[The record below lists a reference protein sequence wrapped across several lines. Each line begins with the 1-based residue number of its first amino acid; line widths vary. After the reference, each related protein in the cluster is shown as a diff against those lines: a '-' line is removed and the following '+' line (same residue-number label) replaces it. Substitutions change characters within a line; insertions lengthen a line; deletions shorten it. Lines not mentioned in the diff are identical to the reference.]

1 MNDAP
6 FLTKLNQ
13 WLTPAR
19 LNYTWIA
26 GGVLW
31 LGWLVSI
38 SFGSGYFD
46 AAGQVIG
53 TDYLQFYSA
62 GETLRSG
69 QGDRLYDANFQLA
82 LERSIV
88 GEQLDGQF
96 AFITLPFLAWLY
108 VPLSFLPYI
117 PSFIVWSLLSGLLLW
132 LSLRWLGMGT
142 LRTFGFA
149 LMWYPVFAAIS
160 FGQNS
165 LLTLGLFGLGYALW
179 KRKRPFL
186 AGLVVSLVL
195 YKPQLILG
203 IGFLWLVRWK
213 RDWKALIGLTAG
225 SLVLIGLGLLFLP
238 QASLDYLKIS
248 REVLPEMI
256 WLPDFPIWHVHT
268 VRGFFRLLFPGI
280 RVLADV
286 VSLLLTLPAIVFY
299 YLFLR
304 RYPGRDDLYFS
315 GAILM
320 MMWITPHAMV
330 YEWSV
335 LLIPAVLLWRAVP
348 EMRDTWRPL
357 FLLMWLATFLSTALT
372 NLQLALFSAAFQV
385 TIPVFAYVLFVVYR
399 SLSGLPKEQSAG

>member
-1 MNDAP
+1 MSASP
-6 FLTKLNQ
+6 FLAKINK

-19 LNYTWIA
+19 LNYAWIA

-31 LGWLVSI
+31 LGWLI
-38 SFGSGYFD
+38 SMVFGSGYFD

-69 QGDRLYDANFQLA
+69 QADRLYDANFQLA

-88 GEQLDGQF
+88 GERLDGQF

-108 VPLSFLPYI
+108 VPLASLPYI
-117 PSFIVWSLLSGLLLW
+117 PSFVLWSILGLLLLW
-132 LSLRWLGMGT
+132 FSLRWLGMGS
-142 LRTFGFA
+142 LKTFGLA
-149 LMWYPVFAAIS
+149 LMWYPVFAVIS

-165 LLTLGLFGLGYALW
+165 LLTLGLFSLGYALW
-179 KRKRPFL
+179 KKKRLFL

-213 RDWKALIGLTAG
+213 RDWKALIGLGAG
-225 SLVLIGLGLLFLP
+225 CLALIGLSAFFLP

-248 REVLPEMI
+248 RQVLPEMI
-256 WLPDFPIWHVHT
+256 WLPDFPIWHIYT
-268 VRGFFRLLFPGI
+268 VRGFFRLLFPGF
-280 RVLADV
+280 RFLADG
-286 VSLLLTLPAIVFY
+286 VSLLLTLPAIYFY

-304 RYPGRDDLYFS
+304 RYPERDDLQYA

-335 LLIPAVLLWRAVP
+335 LLIPAVLLWLAAP
-348 EMRDTWRPL
+348 TQRDTWRPL
-357 FLLMWLATFLSTALT
+357 LLLMWLATFLSTALT
-372 NLQLALFSAAFQV
+372 NLQLALFSAAFQI
-385 TIPVFAYVLFVVYR
+385 TIPVFAYVLVVIYR
-399 SLSGLPKEQSAG
+399 TLSALPREQSTA